1 MDIND
6 FSAYT
11 RFFLNEDE
19 YIVLVDLPV
28 QKTLCC
34 RVADVEGGATFV
46 PVILMEAP
54 V

>member
-28 QKTLCC
+28 QKALCC